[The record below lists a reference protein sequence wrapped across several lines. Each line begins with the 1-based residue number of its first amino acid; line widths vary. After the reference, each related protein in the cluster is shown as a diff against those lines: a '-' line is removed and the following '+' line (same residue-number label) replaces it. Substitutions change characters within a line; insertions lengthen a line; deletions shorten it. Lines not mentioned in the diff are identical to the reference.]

1 MKLIYKCILFL
12 FVLTLSASAQYQ
24 HENISLLGHWFNP
37 NQVSEPNLGI
47 KYNGCWG
54 WVDTADNN
62 KEYAIIGSSSGTNI
76 VDVSNSTSPVLV
88 DYVAGKREECIWREY
103 KTYGNYLYAISDDQG
118 PNSFQII
125 DLSYLPDSVHVIHDT
140 TSIFERAH
148 TLYVDGNHLYC
159 ASVTTGDFQHYSM
172 AVYSLDNP
180 EQPQLLRTLNQD
192 DPLISA
198 VHDMFVR
205 NDTVYASCGYQGL
218 YIYKFNPDTTFSL
231 ISSYTSYPGQGY
243 NHSSFLTPNGKSLV
257 FCDEVPRNL
266 PIKVIDVTD
275 LQNISLESSF
285 QSNSGPTP
293 HNPYIIGDH
302 RVVVAYYQDG
312 IQIYDI
318 KNPAA
323 PFRMGYFDTDTLDGA
338 ENNYNPDGTTYH
350 GCWGAYVDLPSG
362 ILLASD
368 MQNGLFVLDATL
380 ALGVKN
386 KEQQTQVVSVFPNPS
401 EGIINVEFD
410 VNTTD
415 VVVVE
420 IFDIAGRKLFSQ
432 QVPVFAGANQK
443 AFDISTLQT
452 GVYLLKV
459 VVNEIYF
466 SQRIVKK

>member
-12 FVLTLSASAQYQ
+12 FALTLSANAQYQ

-54 WVDTADNN
+54 WVDTADN

-76 VDVSNSTSPVLV
+76 VDVSNPTNPVLV
-88 DYVAGKREECIWREY
+88 DYVAGKRDECIWREY
-103 KTYGNYLYAISDDQG
+103 KTFGNYLYAISDDEG

-148 TLYVDGNHLYC
+148 TLYVDGNRLYC
-159 ASVTTGDFQHYSM
+159 ASVKAGDFEFYSM

-180 EQPQLLRTLNQD
+180 AQPQLLRTLNQD
-192 DPLISA
+192 DSLISH
-198 VHDMFVR
+198 VHDVFVR

-218 YIYKFNPDTTFSL
+218 FIYKFNLDTTFSL
-231 ISSYTSYPGQGY
+231 ISSYTSYPDQGY

-266 PIKVIDVTD
+266 PIKVIDVSD

-285 QSNSGPTP
+285 RSNDGPTP

-312 IQIYDI
+312 VQIYDI
-318 KNPAA
+318 KNPTA
-323 PFRMGYFDTDTLDGA
+323 PFRMGYFDTDTLDGPQ
-338 ENNYNPDGTTYH
+338 NNYNPNGTAYH

-362 ILLASD
+362 VILASD

-380 ALGVKN
+380 ALDVKN
-386 KEQQTQVVSVFPNPS
+386 RERATASVHVYPNPS
-401 EGIINVEFD
+401 EGTINVGF
-410 VNTTD
+410 NSNKPD
-415 VVVVE
+415 VVSLD
-420 IFDIAGRKLFSQ
+420 IFDITGRKLFSE
-432 QVPVFAGANQK
+432 
-443 AFDISTLQT
+443 QT
-452 GVYLLKV
+452 KV
-459 VVNEIYF
+459 VVGENAKQLMVSQLKPGVYIIKVYGNELYF
-466 SQRIVKK
+466 SQRFVKK